1 MRNSMTFDNRAG
13 GLRGSQHRWLYNL
26 LFHFC
31 VWLLL
36 QPAGMKSLSGVWNQ
50 EENKTH
56 SGFATDNLN
65 ILNLVHGKRNV
76 YFGFAF

>member
-1 MRNSMTFDNRAG
+1 MRGSVTFDNRAG
-13 GLRGSQHRWLYNL
+13 CLSGTQPWWLYNL

-36 QPAGMKSLSGVWNQ
+36 QPAGTKGLSGVLNQ

-56 SGFATDNLN
+56 SGFTQ
-65 ILNLVHGKRNV
+65 IT
-76 YFGFAF
+76 

>member
-13 GLRGSQHRWLYNL
+13 CLSGSQHWWLYNL

-36 QPAGMKSLSGVWNQ
+36 QPAGMKAPSGVLNQ

-56 SGFATDNLN
+56 PGLTTDNLN
-65 ILNLVHGKRNV
+65 ILNLVHGKRNMF
-76 YFGFAF
+76 FGFTF